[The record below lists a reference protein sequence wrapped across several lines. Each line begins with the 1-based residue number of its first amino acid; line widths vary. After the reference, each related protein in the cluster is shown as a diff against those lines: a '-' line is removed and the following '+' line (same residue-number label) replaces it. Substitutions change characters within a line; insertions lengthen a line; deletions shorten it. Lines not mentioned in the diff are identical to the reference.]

1 MKQVSSLNTVSQ
13 LKKMP
18 VVLPETG
25 EIVGQISDVII
36 HPTEGTVLGLI
47 LRSIEGVTCA
57 VAANDFFIFNRN
69 NVVVILESAL
79 SSQTGVREK
88 IGGGISACR
97 EAIGARIVTE
107 KGKYMGDVS
116 DVLIMEEPQRVVYQ
130 ILESHWQKYFGRGF
144 YISADLPYAW
154 SRDGTRFIVRE
165 VELIRNRASQP
176 TDAIRSEGHEVAL
189 EENLI
194 GQKDRM
200 GG

>member
-1 MKQVSSLNTVSQ
+1 MMKQESILNTMGQ
-13 LKKMP
+13 LKKMS

-47 LRSIEGVTCA
+47 VQSTEGASCA
-57 VAANDFFIFNRN
+57 VATDDFFIFNGN
-69 NVVVILESAL
+69 NVVVVLERAL
-79 SSQTGVREK
+79 SYQTGAREK
-88 IGGGISACR
+88 MAGGISACR

-107 KGKYMGDVS
+107 KGKYLGYVS
-116 DVLIMEEPQRVVYQ
+116 DVLITEDPLLAVYQ

-165 VELIRNRASQP
+165 DEVARHLSPQP
-176 TDAIRSEGHEVAL
+176 NEAIRSDGPEAAV
-189 EENLI
+189 EEKA
-194 GQKDRM
+194 QSA
-200 GG
+200 